1 MTSDIAWGTSPILI
15 RAALADREIG
25 ASLIGGLIAYGTAA
39 CLLGLYLSRPRN
51 LRHAFSVDRT
61 AVRWFVLSGV
71 FVSMSQIFRFAALA
85 IAPVAVVAPIQQTT
99 IIFRT
104 LFSWFIK
111 SLLIRA
117 P

>member
-1 MTSDIAWGTSPILI
+1 M
-15 RAALADREIG
+15 
-25 ASLIGGLIAYGTAA
+25 
-39 CLLGLYLSRPRN
+39 
-51 LRHAFSVDRT
+51 
-61 AVRWFVLSGV
+61 LSGV

-104 LFSWFIK
+104 LFSWFINRDAEDFSVSVIAGIAVALIGAV
-111 SLLIRA
+111 SLTLSAEFVIELLELTPGLADILRWRW